1 MNNSILLID
10 DDPEDHEIFEFALE
24 MAIPDAVCEHSFNCQ
39 DAVDKIKKGN
49 CPMPGN
55 IFLDVNMPQMEL
67 PKCLFSI
74 HEALGDRAAEIIILT
89 GFRIADLPEQSAMK
103 VISKPNTVEL
113 LAQRILE
120 MVVIR

>member
-39 DAVDKIKKGN
+39 DAVDKIKKGS

-55 IFLDVNMPQMEL
+55 IFLDVNMPKMEL

-74 HEALGDRAAEIIILT
+74 HEALGDCAAEIIILT
-89 GFRIADLPEQSAMK
+89 GFNVSDVPANTVMK
-103 VISKPNTVEL
+103 VISKPNSVEL

-120 MVVIR
+120 TVVIR

>member
-1 MNNSILLID
+1 
-10 DDPEDHEIFEFALE
+10 
-24 MAIPDAVCEHSFNCQ
+24 
-39 DAVDKIKKGN
+39 
-49 CPMPGN
+49 MPGN